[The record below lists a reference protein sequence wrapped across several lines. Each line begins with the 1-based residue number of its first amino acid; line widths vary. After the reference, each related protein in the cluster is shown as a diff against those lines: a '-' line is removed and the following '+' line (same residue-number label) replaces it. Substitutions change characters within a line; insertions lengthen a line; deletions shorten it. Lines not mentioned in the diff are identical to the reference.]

1 MAGRGTPHHL
11 GSHES
16 LLAPSSDPL
25 RTGRGIDAIVVPTT
39 RPPSNLDDVANLVRR
54 LKCPLVTLHSPGKPA
69 ADSAARHLPDLELI
83 AIDVPDKADLRL
95 PRLLTSE
102 LLTGTPFARD
112 SDLSAKRNLAL
123 MLGKMLSW
131 SRVLF
136 LDDDITVVSAESVR
150 RASGLLDVYHAVGFH
165 NSGYPD
171 NSVVCH
177 AYRDAGGEQESFVG
191 AGALAV
197 DITKCD
203 SFFPDIYN
211 DDWFFLVDG
220 DRIRPTTITGQ
231 VVQYRYDPFH
241 DPKRAKSEEFGDV
254 LAEGLFWLLD
264 GQRSIS
270 DASRVHW
277 RQYLAARK
285 SFIEDV
291 VSMVKVD
298 DLADA
303 EKARR
308 LESLEAA
315 LEQLALIK
323 PVFCES
329 YVRAWQDDRQTW
341 RRHIDRLPSGQSL
354 SDAVAMLTPDDAP
367 SLTYI
372 ARRPSGLLTAVRL
385 ATEDR

>member
-1 MAGRGTPHHL
+1 MTRSSNGRGSVAGRGTPHHL

-102 LLTGTPFARD
+102 LLTGTPFARAFRPRAP
-112 SDLSAKRNLAL
+112 SATWLSCSARCSVGRA
-123 MLGKMLSW
+123 S
-131 SRVLF
+131 LF

-197 DITKCD
+197 ELSRNAIH
-203 SFFPDIYN
+203 SFLISTM
-211 DDWFFLVDG
+211 
-220 DRIRPTTITGQ
+220 TTGSSWLTVTGSGPLPSRARSCSTDTTRSMTLSERNQ
-231 VVQYRYDPFH
+231 RSSATSW
-241 DPKRAKSEEFGDV
+241 PKACSGT
-254 LAEGLFWLLD
+254 LD

-308 LESLEAA
+308 LESLEGLRWSPSAA
-315 LEQLALIK
+315 HQA
-323 PVFCES
+323 
-329 YVRAWQDDRQTW
+329 
-341 RRHIDRLPSGQSL
+341 
-354 SDAVAMLTPDDAP
+354 
-367 SLTYI
+367 
-372 ARRPSGLLTAVRL
+372 GLL
-385 ATEDR
+385 